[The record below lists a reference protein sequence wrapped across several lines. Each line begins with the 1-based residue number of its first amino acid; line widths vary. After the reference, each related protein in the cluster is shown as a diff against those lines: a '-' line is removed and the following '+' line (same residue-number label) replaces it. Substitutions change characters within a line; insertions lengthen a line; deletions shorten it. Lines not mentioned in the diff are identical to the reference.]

1 MSKTGLIILVDDDLD
16 DQEIFE
22 SIVEELEM
30 KNKVRCF
37 PEARSAY
44 EFLSTTKEIIF
55 IIFCDINM
63 PGKNGLEFKREL
75 DANPYLRKKSIPF
88 LFYSTQ
94 ASQKDINEAYL
105 EMSIQGFFKKGAKY
119 GEIKLLLKRIFDYW
133 VDCKH
138 PNSQESSQI

>member
-30 KNKVRCF
+30 KNKVKCF
-37 PEARSAY
+37 PEAASAY
-44 EFLSTTKEIIF
+44 EFLSNTKETIF

-75 DANPYLRKKSIPF
+75 DSNPYLRKKSIPF
-88 LFYSTQ
+88 VFYSTQ

-105 EMSIQGFFKKGAKY
+105 EMSIQGFFKKGSKF
-119 GEIKLLLKRIFDYW
+119 GDIKILFKKIFDYW
-133 VDCKH
+133 MDCKH
-138 PNSQESSQI
+138 PNTQETM